1 MGSADIARV
10 AALVGD
16 PTRAAILDALLD
28 GATHPAGELARRAGV
43 APSTASGHLSLLR
56 DGHLVVCAVHGREHR
71 YRLAS
76 AQVAEA
82 LEALARVAPTVEIR
96 SLRSANRHAAM
107 RTARTCYD
115 HLAGQLGVGMT
126 DALVR
131 HGALVAHGAGYEVT
145 ATGEELLHRLGVD
158 VAAARARRRA
168 LTRACIDWTERRPHL
183 AGALGS
189 ALASAVI
196 ANGWVL
202 RRRNDRALTVTA
214 TGAAAMLRELD
225 VRLEPV
231 AA

>member
-16 PTRAAILDALLD
+16 PTRAAMLDALLD

-43 APSTASGHLSLLR
+43 APSTASCHPSLLR
-56 DGHLVVCAVHGREHR
+56 DGRLVVCEVHGREHR

-76 AQVAEA
+76 AEVAEA
-82 LEALARVAPTVEIR
+82 LEALARVAPAVEIR

-115 HLAGQLGVGMT
+115 HLAGQLGVGVT

-131 HGALVAHGAGYEVT
+131 RGALVPQGAGYELT
-145 ATGEELLHRLGVD
+145 ATGEGLLHRLGVD
-158 VAAARARRRA
+158 VEEARTRRRA
-168 LTRACIDWTERRPHL
+168 FTRVCVDWTEGRPHL

-189 ALASAVI
+189 ALADAVI

-202 RRRNDRALTVTA
+202 RRPNDRALTVTA
-214 TGAAAMLRELD
+214 AGVTMLRELE
-225 VRLEPV
+225 VRFEPV